1 MKNAVPVTEPSFLS
15 GAISA
20 EQIETIN
27 LKRMIYTCICA
38 MGIQLINLL
47 NPDFWEQ
54 PILWGGSVYLV
65 VFSVTFLFLAHRVS
79 QKKTEKNL
87 RLLHTAF
94 WSLLTLGVFPFLVRD
109 AGGADMPINCVILC
123 TVLICAP
130 LLQVKELKVIFTV
143 SGVMNFAAA
152 LYAGNTSAHYY
163 LEIASITAVGFFFAN
178 NLHGRYFALL
188 EQQRRQYDAYLAAA
202 EEQQALQL
210 NLEKERAASA
220 AKNEFLNRMS
230 HDLRTPLSGVIGMA
244 NLALEPEA
252 DEKTR
257 LRYLHEIALSGSYLL
272 SLINDVLDMSKI
284 ESSKLTLHPECY
296 RLDEFMETV
305 NSVMEEPCREKN
317 LRFRVV
323 VPPDNNV
330 VCTSLDR
337 MRFNQIFVNLLSN
350 AAKFTPPGGAVDLVI
365 EHLWQKGSRICERFT
380 VRDTGIGMS
389 AEFLPHAFDT
399 FAQERDNDGTQGT
412 GLGLSIVKKLV
423 DLMDGTIRIESSPGC
438 GTSVIVE
445 MEMELAEPP
454 AAGCGEDPAW
464 GCGLRGK
471 KILVCED
478 NNVNAE
484 IVTALLEREGAAVV
498 RCQNGQEGVDA
509 FCASAPGEYSAV
521 LMDVRMPVLDGLGA
535 ARAIRSMA
543 RPDAPEIPIIA
554 LTANTFEEDKEACF
568 LAGMNDHV
576 AKPIEPKKLYGAL
589 AKALRKTPEEN

>member
-143 SGVMNFAAA
+143 SGVMNFAA
-152 LYAGNTSAHYY
+152 
-163 LEIASITAVGFFFAN
+163 
-178 NLHGRYFALL
+178 
-188 EQQRRQYDAYLAAA
+188 
-202 EEQQALQL
+202 
-210 NLEKERAASA
+210 
-220 AKNEFLNRMS
+220 
-230 HDLRTPLSGVIGMA
+230 
-244 NLALEPEA
+244 
-252 DEKTR
+252 
-257 LRYLHEIALSGSYLL
+257 
-272 SLINDVLDMSKI
+272 
-284 ESSKLTLHPECY
+284 
-296 RLDEFMETV
+296 
-305 NSVMEEPCREKN
+305 
-317 LRFRVV
+317 
-323 VPPDNNV
+323 
-330 VCTSLDR
+330 
-337 MRFNQIFVNLLSN
+337 
-350 AAKFTPPGGAVDLVI
+350 
-365 EHLWQKGSRICERFT
+365 
-380 VRDTGIGMS
+380 
-389 AEFLPHAFDT
+389 
-399 FAQERDNDGTQGT
+399 
-412 GLGLSIVKKLV
+412 
-423 DLMDGTIRIESSPGC
+423 
-438 GTSVIVE
+438 
-445 MEMELAEPP
+445 
-454 AAGCGEDPAW
+454 
-464 GCGLRGK
+464 
-471 KILVCED
+471 
-478 NNVNAE
+478 
-484 IVTALLEREGAAVV
+484 VV